1 MQSNIDELKQHIEQC
16 NILLSN
22 MIEQELKQARAVDK
36 LKQDFDKLN
45 QTVNDFD
52 KLKQDFDKLNHTVND
67 VDKLNQTVNDV
78 DKYRRNPYR

>member
-45 QTVNDFD
+45 
-52 KLKQDFDKLNHTVND
+52 HTVND

-78 DKYRRNPYR
+78 DKYRRNPYRKNGPWTAPWV